1 MSYVFHHIG
10 KCEKFTLPKGIY
22 KFELWGANGGS
33 INTTTVYGGYSSGII
48 ALPEKQEFYA
58 CVGGKG
64 LCNPDESKCLGGFNG
79 GGNGSIAGT
88 TSNYGCGGGGAT
100 DVRKDLDSLDSRIIV
115 AGGSGGTTFYY
126 SKILLGGTGG
136 GNEGGIGGDFGSTY
150 LNAPTGGSKD
160 KGGTGGW
167 WKHETEYR
175 TCSGYNGTFGF
186 GGNSSSLYAS
196 GSSGGG
202 GGWYGGGGAADA
214 AGGGGGSGYIDNSFF
229 KRVLKNGDE
238 IDLHPQD
245 GNGLLLI
252 TIFPQVCTP
261 SLNHHPRL
269 IFIYFL
275 FVLKWIKQNFCIFWR

>member
-1 MSYVFHHIG
+1 MAIVFHHVG
-10 KCEKFTLPKGIY
+10 KCEKFTLAKGRYI
-22 KFELWGANGGS
+22 FELWGANGGS
-33 INTTTVYGGYSSGII
+33 IKTSTSYGGYSSGI
-48 ALPEKQEFYA
+48 LLLTKEQEFYA

-64 LCNPDESKCLGGFNG
+64 NCSTLPSECLGGFNG
-79 GGNGSIAGT
+79 GGNGSVVQAYNF
-88 TSNYGCGGGGAT
+88 SGCGGGGAT
-100 DVRKDLDSLDSRIIV
+100 DVRKDLDSLESRIIV
-115 AGGSGGTTFYY
+115 AGGSGGTTFYNTPLFGG
-126 SKILLGGTGG
+126 SGGGTIG
-136 GNEGGIGGDFGSTY
+136 GNGIDYQGSAYITPPTGGSNDKGGIGGY
-150 LNAPTGGSKD
+150 
-160 KGGTGGW
+160 
-167 WKHETEYR
+167 WKHETEER
-175 TCSGYNGTFGF
+175 SCSGYNGTFGS
-186 GGNSSSLYAS
+186 GGNGNAIKYAS

-275 FVLKWIKQNFCIFWR
+275 FVLK